1 MKKLLLL
8 IALSFVSLV
17 FAQQLQSPDG
27 KFVMNFSIQSGGFPT
42 YQLNYKGKEIIKP
55 SKFGFELK
63 TKDAPA
69 NDARNFLNNNFTIT
83 GSETAK
89 FDETWKPV
97 WGETKTIRNHYNE
110 ILVHLK

>member
-27 KFVMNFSIQSGGFPT
+27 KFVMNFSIQNGGFPT

-55 SKFGFELK
+55 SKLGFELK
-63 TKDAPA
+63 NKDATA
-69 NDARNFLNNNFTIT
+69 NDARNFLNNNFTVI
-83 GSETAK
+83 GSKTAK
-89 FDETWKPV
+89 FDETWQPV
-97 WGETKTIRNHYNE
+97 WGETKI
-110 ILVHLK
+110 